1 MSCDVSTVVS
11 SFVEK
16 VVSRYADRVDR
27 ENLAPPEFFREAA
40 EQGVFGLPIPREYG
54 GWGLPF
60 PDFMDALRLIA
71 RESPSIA
78 HIVFVHSMSAYFVEK
93 FGSEELR
100 KEILPGAARGE
111 RILALAFTEPGAG
124 SDLASIETRAERR
137 GDAYVLEGEKLF
149 TTNAL
154 YADTF
159 IVLARTGPPEA
170 RHKALTLFAVDKSE
184 GLEVGEPLDI
194 LGFRGTGLARVFFR
208 GVEVPVSRVLGRE
221 NEGFKPAVVGLGV
234 GRLPFASIALG
245 IAEGALWEAAKWALE
260 RRSFGRPI
268 FENQAVSFPLAEV
281 AAEVEAVK
289 ALIRRAAELHD
300 KGENILLLTS
310 MAKLLAAR
318 LAVKATRVAV
328 QVMGGRGL
336 LSASKVSRLY
346 RDAKAAE
353 IAEGTNEV
361 QLMIIARDLA
371 KRVSSQG

>member
-1 MSCDVSTVVS
+1 MECDASTIVSG
-11 SFVEK
+11 FVEK
-16 VVSRYADRVDR
+16 VVSRYAESIDRDNV
-27 ENLAPPEFFREAA
+27 APPEFFRDAA
-40 EQGVFGLPIPREYG
+40 GHGVFGLPIPREYG

-60 PDFMDALRLIA
+60 SDFMDALRLIA

-78 HIVFVHSMSAYFVEK
+78 HIIFVHSMSAYFVEK
-93 FGSEELR
+93 FGSEEAR
-100 KEILPGAARGE
+100 EEILPGAARGE

-124 SDLASIETRAERR
+124 SDLASIETRAEKR
-137 GDAYVLEGEKLF
+137 GDTYVLEGEKLF

-159 IVLARTGPPEA
+159 IVLARTGPLEA
-170 RHKALTLFAVDKSE
+170 RHKALTLFALDKAE
-184 GLEVGEPLDI
+184 GVEVGEPLD
-194 LGFRGTGLARVFFR
+194 LMGFRGTGLARVLLK
-208 GVEVPVSRVLGRE
+208 GVEVPSSRVLGRE

-245 IAEGALWEAAKWALE
+245 IAEGALEEAVRWALE
-260 RRSFGRPI
+260 RKSFGRPI

-289 ALIRRAAELHD
+289 ALIRRTAELHD
-300 KGENILLLTS
+300 KGENILLHAS
-310 MAKLLAAR
+310 IAKFLAAR
-318 LAVKATRVAV
+318 LAVKATRIAV

-336 LSASKVSRLY
+336 LTASKVSRLY

-371 KRVSSQG
+371 KRVR

>member
-1 MSCDVSTVVS
+1 MECDASTIVSG
-11 SFVEK
+11 FVEK
-16 VVSRYADRVDR
+16 VVSRYAESIDRDNV
-27 ENLAPPEFFREAA
+27 APPEFFRDAA
-40 EQGVFGLPIPREYG
+40 GHGVFGLPIPREYG

-60 PDFMDALRLIA
+60 SDFMDALRLIA

-78 HIVFVHSMSAYFVEK
+78 HIIFVHSMSAYFIEK
-93 FGSEELR
+93 FGSEEAR
-100 KEILPGAARGE
+100 EEILPGAARGE

-124 SDLASIETRAERR
+124 SDLASIETRAEKR
-137 GDAYVLEGEKLF
+137 GDTYVLEGEKLF

-159 IVLARTGPPEA
+159 IVLARTGPLEA
-170 RHKALTLFAVDKSE
+170 RHKALTLFALDKAE
-184 GLEVGEPLDI
+184 GVEVGEPLD
-194 LGFRGTGLARVFFR
+194 LMGFRGTGLARVLLK
-208 GVEVPVSRVLGRE
+208 GVEVPSSRVLGRE

-245 IAEGALWEAAKWALE
+245 IAEGALEEAVRWALE
-260 RRSFGRPI
+260 RKSFGRPI

-289 ALIRRAAELHD
+289 ALIRRTAELHG
-300 KGENILLLTS
+300 KGENILLHTS
-310 MAKLLAAR
+310 IAKFLAAR
-318 LAVKATRVAV
+318 LAVKATRIAV

-336 LSASKVSRLY
+336 LTTSKVSRLY

-371 KRVSSQG
+371 KRVR